1 METNLEDFSTE
12 KTGLDGVSLYKVEKI
27 PSKITDRV
35 ATLFLSGKTKYKVLG
50 ICHVDERTNSKG
62 VTFKEYDGV
71 LLETTTSTGATKRL
85 VCSVNA
91 LVGLSFYKDEHDSW
105 QPERVSA
112 QLFMDAND
120 IIAFIGNEFITSDE
134 PEMLKQQDFVNG
146 ESADTYSMKPFYTLS
161 KVGAKK
167 K

>member
-1 METNLEDFSTE
+1 MEINSEDFSTE

-62 VTFKEYDGV
+62 VTFNAYDGV

-85 VCSVNA
+85 VCSINA
-91 LVGLSFYKDEHDSW
+91 LVGLSFYKDDNGAW
-105 QPERVSA
+105 VPERVST

-134 PEMLKQQDFVNG
+134 PEMLKQQDFING